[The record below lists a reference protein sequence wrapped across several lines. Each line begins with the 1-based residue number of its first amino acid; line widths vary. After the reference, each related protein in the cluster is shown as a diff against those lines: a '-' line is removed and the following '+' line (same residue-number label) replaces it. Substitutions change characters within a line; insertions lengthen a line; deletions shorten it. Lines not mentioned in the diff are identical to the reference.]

1 MADDT
6 FTVTLEKAVAGGRS
20 LARLDGRV
28 LLVSGG
34 IPGERVRVAMEKAGK
49 GVAFARVVDVE
60 ASSPHRVVPGVDPL
74 CGGLVFAHVE
84 YDRQLELKR
93 SIVED
98 ALGRIGR
105 LRDLAPISVVGSPAR
120 EWRIRGRLHV
130 HGGHV
135 GFYREGTHSLCDA
148 APSAQLVPGLLEL
161 AQETVAGLR
170 PERAR
175 SVEAVVVSQTVRG
188 DQQAIHLELSRP
200 LPRHGELWMGEP
212 PASCTGVSAG
222 LSGSR
227 HPTVVAGYPWVR
239 ESLQA
244 LGVPGAGDAG
254 LMRHA
259 AAFFQGNRSMV
270 PLLVQ
275 HVIAAL
281 PTDRPVIDLYAGVGL
296 FGLAAVASGASSVVA
311 VEGDAISAE
320 DLVANALPY
329 GERLRAVR
337 GDVETFARQESAR
350 LADACVIVDP
360 PRTGLSPVVSAA
372 IAGATPR
379 RLVYVSC
386 DPATLAR
393 DLQLLT
399 AAGMRIDDITVFDLF
414 PLTAHVET
422 IVTLTSPDD
431 SH

>member
-20 LARLDGRV
+20 LSRLDGRV

-34 IPGERVRVAMEKAGK
+34 IPGERVRVVMEKAGK

-60 ASSPHRVVPGVDPL
+60 EASPHRVVPTVDPL
-74 CGGLVFAHVE
+74 CGGLVFAHVA
-84 YDRQLELKR
+84 YDQQLDLKR

-98 ALGRIGR
+98 ALARIGR
-105 LRDLAPISVVGSPAR
+105 FRDLAPINVIGSPVHA
-120 EWRIRGRLHV
+120 WRMRARLHV
-130 HGGHV
+130 QGEHV

-148 APSAQLVPGLLEL
+148 SPSAQLVPGLLEL
-161 AQETVAGLR
+161 VQETMTRLR

-175 SVEAVVVSQTVRG
+175 TVEAVLVTQSVRG

-200 LPRHGELWMGEP
+200 LRRHGELWMGEP
-212 PASCTGVSAG
+212 PASCTGVSAA

-227 HPTVVAGYPWVR
+227 HPTVLAGYPWVR

-259 AAFFQGNRSMV
+259 AAFFQGNRAMV
-270 PLLVQ
+270 PTLVA
-275 HVIAAL
+275 HVLAAL
-281 PTDRPVIDLYAGVGL
+281 TADRPVIDLYAGVGL
-296 FGLAAVASGASSVVA
+296 FGLAAVTAGAASVIG

-329 GERLRAVR
+329 GDRLRAVR

-372 IAGATPR
+372 IAAATPR

-414 PLTAHVET
+414 PVTAHVET
-422 IVTLTSPDD
+422 VVTLTSPDASD
-431 SH
+431 